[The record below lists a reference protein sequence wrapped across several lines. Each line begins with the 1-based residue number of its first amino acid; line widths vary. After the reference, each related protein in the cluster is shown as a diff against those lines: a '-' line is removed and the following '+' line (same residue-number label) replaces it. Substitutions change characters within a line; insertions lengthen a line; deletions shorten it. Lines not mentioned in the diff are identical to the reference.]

1 MESKFST
8 ETIEFGTVPSVN
20 VSRSMVGGIS
30 GQGGGTAE
38 FANIVSC
45 WMEVEHVGQKTLRP
59 INPGTVKQSGQQLAR
74 SPDKGGVS

>member
-30 GQGGGTAE
+30 GQGWGAAE
-38 FANIVSC
+38 FVNIISC
-45 WMEVEHVGQKTLRP
+45 WMKIKHVSQKTFRP
-59 INPGTVKQSGQQLAR
+59 INPGTVKQSGQQFAG
-74 SPDKGGVS
+74 SPDKWSAS